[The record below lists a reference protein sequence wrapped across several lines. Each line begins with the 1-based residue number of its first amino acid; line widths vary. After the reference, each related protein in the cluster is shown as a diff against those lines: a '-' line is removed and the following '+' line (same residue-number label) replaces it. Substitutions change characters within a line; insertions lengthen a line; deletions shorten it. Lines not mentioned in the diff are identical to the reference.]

1 MTIGLFFILLA
12 IFLVISL
19 PVGAVFGLMAILP
32 GMMGTL
38 NYGAID
44 VARAMFSGM
53 NSFTLLAVP
62 LFMVS
67 GMIMAQGGIS
77 EQAVQFLRIFHR
89 QQNSRFPVR
98 SYCNLYVL
106 RSNFRLRTGNGICS
120 RCHDHPVP
128 GRDGLRYGIRHLD
141 RNGSRRRWV
150 LSSRR
155 VFPILYMQPQQ
166 MHHRLSCLLPVF
178 SRTLIGFCPDGLQL
192 LLLQKAW

>member
-19 PVGAVFGLMAILP
+19 PVGAVFGLMAIFP

-67 GMIMAQGGIS
+67 GMIMAEGGIS
-77 EQAVQFLRIFHR
+77 
-89 QQNSRFPVR
+89 NSSLSSSDISSATRPQV
-98 SYCNLYVL
+98 SVCSGCNLYVL
-106 RSNFRLRTGNGICS
+106 RSNFRFRTGNCICS
-120 RCHDHPVP
+120 GFHDHSIP
-128 GRDGLRYGIRHLD
+128 GKHGI
-141 RNGSRRRWV
+141 
-150 LSSRR
+150 
-155 VFPILYMQPQQ
+155 
-166 MHHRLSCLLPVF
+166 
-178 SRTLIGFCPDGLQL
+178 
-192 LLLQKAW
+192 